1 MSTLKHRFKYIKA
14 GKSLKPVVS
23 ITLRYNGKE
32 FDYMALVD
40 SGADFNI
47 FHPELSY
54 ILDIDLTKLEKIPFV
69 GIQPGE
75 EMTGYVVPL
84 EIGIGGRFYPTR
96 SVMSFQIS
104 DSGYGVLG
112 QLGFFDIF
120 KVQFDRMAKDILL
133 K

>member
-47 FHPELSY
+47 FHP
-54 ILDIDLTKLEKIPFV
+54 
-69 GIQPGE
+69 
-75 EMTGYVVPL
+75 
-84 EIGIGGRFYPTR
+84 
-96 SVMSFQIS
+96 
-104 DSGYGVLG
+104 
-112 QLGFFDIF
+112 
-120 KVQFDRMAKDILL
+120 
-133 K
+133 